1 MKNILIINGGQHFAH
16 SGGRFNETLTEW
28 TAGFFNEKGAEV
40 KITDINDPYKP
51 AEEVEKFVWADLIIY
66 HTPVW
71 WFQLPYKLKEYVDEV
86 LTAGHKKGIYLND
99 GRSRSN
105 GNPKLHYGTG
115 GSLQGRYYM
124 LTTSWNAPIES
135 FTLPGEFFEQ
145 HDEDAVMFGVHKMNQ
160 FIGLAPL
167 ESFHFHEMEK
177 GVTPE
182 KIAED
187 KAIYIAHL
195 EKVTAGRE

>member
-1 MKNILIINGGQHFAH
+1 MKNILIINGGQHYAH
-16 SGGRFNETLTEW
+16 SGGKFNETLTGW
-28 TAGFFNEKGAEV
+28 TADFFRGQGAEV
-40 KITDINDPYKP
+40 KITDINYPYTLE
-51 AEEVEKFVWADLIIY
+51 EEVDKFIWANLIIY

-86 LTAGHKKGIYLND
+86 FTAGHKKGIYLND
-99 GRSRSN
+99 GRSRSG
-105 GNPKLHYGTG
+105 GNPKLNYGTG
-115 GSLQGRYYM
+115 GSLHGRKYM

-145 HDEDAVMFGVHKMNQ
+145 QDEDMVMFGVHKMNQ
-160 FIGLAPL
+160 FVGLAKL
-167 ESFHFHEMEK
+167 DSYHFHEMEK

-187 KAIYIAHL
+187 KAAYYRHL
-195 EKVTAGRE
+195 DKVTS